1 MNKKLIVAVTLLV
14 LGYSSK
20 VKAMAIPSHSIII
33 GSKAYSLDYVVKPAN
48 YGEINNAIISA
59 GSSDIYYVVN
69 SSTIKDL
76 FTNEYVSTNVVD
88 SIATITYKDSNGD
101 QYIARSGQ
109 DYMEHVTTPFTATA
123 KVEIG
128 SSLNLIKRI
137 TVTGAAIQ
145 DANYYSVGDSS
156 IVSVGSSVQT
166 TISQNNSA
174 VSFYADSSGRYLVA
188 TGTLDTGTSTGS
200 VSRSISNLQFAMGNT
215 SGNISNMGS
224 VAGDSKNEWIYYRGT
239 GGNLF
244 KVKTDGVDRTQLT
257 NAHDAKY
264 INVVGNYVYY
274 VHTNAATKTTVA
286 TTGVYRM
293 NIDGSDAQPIMSGT
307 KQVGTMGN
315 AVFVSTNNLTDVI
328 VAGDYI
334 YYINGSD
341 GSLHR
346 VNVNGYGSDSQI
358 SSDSYQDIN
367 IVQNYLYAVNN
378 SKGGKIY
385 KIDLTNGNGY
395 AASKVSDVEA
405 RHLNVVD
412 GEIYYRN
419 YSDNEKL
426 YRMDIDG
433 SNNTKLCDDMA
444 YNVNVC
450 DGSIYYKNGSDG
462 NKLYKINCDGSGGQ
476 QVVSPP
482 SVRGNKISN
491 DVVEYIN
498 VVDPTIYFSPSNL
511 SSVTSIQ
518 KDGTLKTAL
527 K

>member
-1 MNKKLIVAVTLLV
+1 MNKKLIVAVMLLV
-14 LGYSSK
+14 LGYSSTA
-20 VKAMAIPSHSIII
+20 KAMAIPSHSIII
-33 GSKAYSLDYVVKPAN
+33 GNKAYSLDYVVKPAN
-48 YGEINNAIISA
+48 YGEINNAISSA
-59 GSSDIYYVVN
+59 GSSEIYYVVN
-69 SSTIKDL
+69 SSNIKNL

-88 SIATITYKDSNGD
+88 STPTITYKDGNGD

-109 DYMEHVTTPFTATA
+109 NYMEHVTTPFTATA
-123 KVEIG
+123 QVEIG

-137 TVTGAAIQ
+137 TVTGVSIS
-145 DANYYSVGDSS
+145 DANYYSVGDSA
-156 IVSVGSSVQT
+156 ITAVGSSVQT
-166 TISQNNSA
+166 TISQNTSN
-174 VSFYADSSGRYLVA
+174 VCFYADSSGKYLVA
-188 TGTLDTGTSTGS
+188 TGILDTGTSTGS
-200 VSRSISNLQFAMGNT
+200 VSRGISNLQFAMGNT
-215 SGNISNMGS
+215 SGNINNMGF
-224 VAGDSKNEWIYYRGT
+224 VAGDSDNEWIYYRGT
-239 GGNLF
+239 SGNLF

-257 NAHDAKY
+257 TAHDAKY
-264 INVVGNYVYY
+264 INVVGGYVYY
-274 VHTNAATKTTVA
+274 VHSNAATKTTAA

-293 NIDGSDAQPIMSGT
+293 KVDGSDAQPIMSGT

-334 YYINGSD
+334 YYISASD
-341 GSLHR
+341 GSLHK
-346 VNVNGYGSDSQI
+346 VNVNGYGVDIRI

-367 IVQNYLYAVNN
+367 VVKNYIYAVNN

-419 YSDNEKL
+419 YSDNERL

-433 SNNTKLCDDMA
+433 SNNIKLCDDMT
-444 YNVNVC
+444 YNINVSN
-450 DGSIYYKNGSDG
+450 GSVYYKDGSDG
-462 NKLYKINCDGSGGQ
+462 NKLYKINCDGTGGQ

-498 VVDPTIYFSPSNL
+498 VVDPTVYFSPANL

-518 KDGTLKTAL
+518 KDGTSKAAL